1 MFYYSERD
9 ADLLCHV
16 DLDAPVLLH
25 RHEVPQLGG
34 YQLLQQGGPGAL
46 TITII
51 AIIIIIIII
60 MWGI

>member
-34 YQLLQQGGPGAL
+34 YQLLQQGRARDL
-46 TITII
+46 
-51 AIIIIIIII
+51 IIIIIIVVLR
-60 MWGI
+60 GV